1 MRRLALLIAL
11 LPVTAA
17 AQGTL
22 YQSIAQTVS
31 SVPGSAQGVTQVL
44 VPIPNAIVKVC
55 TGTYAGVACNTQTAL
70 VYSDEAMTHQL
81 TPYVTADA
89 YGNFYFWA
97 APGTYY
103 YTVTGTVSGSTVTG
117 TYQAQL
123 PANIS
128 GSTLTATT
136 INAITGFQV
145 NGAAALNHVLL
156 GNGTDYVDSASIPAS
171 IITGLPGS
179 YYQTVQA
186 QGTSEPQESKLNF
199 ADSAFLLSDSSLN
212 GQTNVNLNRT
222 GTGSY
227 VVTSTAA
234 NNTSTDLAKYDGT
247 GDLTP
252 GPAVSGSGYVQAWTY
267 ANSDVY
273 FSITGCTL
281 GTPYN
286 GDAACQGTGSL
297 GFTAPDTNY
306 MVFCNADYSSA
317 SGTSYIGISVST
329 QPLSTT
335 QFTFTEGGIYGDGS
349 SSSDTPTPTL
359 QCHYHHD

>member
-22 YQSIAQTVS
+22 YQSIAQTVA

-81 TPYVTADA
+81 TPYVTADG

-97 APGTYY
+97 ASGTYY
-103 YTVTGTVSGSTVTG
+103 YTVTGAVSGSTVTG

-128 GSTLTATT
+128 GSTLTASV
-136 INAITGFQV
+136 INATTGFEN
-145 NGAAALNHVLL
+145 NGLAPLDHVLL
-156 GNGTDYVDSASIPAS
+156 GNGSQYVDSASIPAS

-186 QGTSEPQESKLNF
+186 QGTSEPQEAKLNF
-199 ADSAFLLSDSSLN
+199 ADAGFLLSDSSLN
-212 GQTNVNLNRT
+212 GQTSVNLNRT

-227 VVTSTAA
+227 VVTSTAS
-234 NNTSTDLAKYDGT
+234 NNTSTQLAKYDGAGNMTPSGLTLLGTHTHLQTVSSTWVDEWFTVSSPCTLATSTDSSCT
-247 GDLTP
+247 GTITLPTAMPNATYFIMLTANATGGANIVLDVNGTP
-252 GPAVSGSGYVQAWTY
+252 GNTSFPYIA
-267 ANSDVY
+267 
-273 FSITGCTL
+273 GCTFNC
-281 GTPYN
+281 TN
-286 GDAACQGTGSL
+286 
-297 GFTAPDTNY
+297 TAYTIQ
-306 MVFCNADYSSA
+306 VHA
-317 SGTSYIGISVST
+317 
-329 QPLSTT
+329 
-335 QFTFTEGGIYGDGS
+335 
-349 SSSDTPTPTL
+349 
-359 QCHYHHD
+359 HHD